1 MNRMVTKGY
10 QKGVYEWVTLGIRR
24 GSTGGGTRINGFNM
38 NVLWGGVGSCCMVP
52 SETSTNCDKE

>member
-24 GSTGGGTRINGFNM
+24 GVPLETLDR
-38 NVLWGGVGSCCMVP
+38 VLI
-52 SETSTNCDKE
+52 

>member
-38 NVLWGGVGSCCMVP
+38 NVLWGGGVMLYGS
-52 SETSTNCDKE
+52 ERNEHELR